1 MYALD
6 EALAE
11 GEARIVPHIKGF
23 RADPPGALR
32 KHDYFFVGHRRSL
45 LEHPK
50 VIRHRDSIWSRAL
63 AETDPIKGNVL
74 DAWRR
79 IATKE
84 RFHVEVLQ
92 AVGYTVDGDAEFLEY
107 WGWYSCLKGGL
118 TMLESLVLA
127 PHATGLAGGL
137 QENVWTVCDGGK
149 YYLNCAI
156 EDQRHAVR
164 RLSMDLCWDARLRS
178 QDVSLSAHLAGA
190 ISAKARAAGVRED
203 LVEVVGRLVDDSDGE
218 ARVRHLIEYV
228 LKLEGEAKT
237 NYIAHVR
244 DQLAAAEAPAPATR
258 KRRYEA
264 VGSSPDGMRVRM
276 KLLMPSAR

>member
-1 MYALD
+1 
-6 EALAE
+6 
-11 GEARIVPHIKGF
+11 
-23 RADPPGALR
+23 
-32 KHDYFFVGHRRSL
+32 
-45 LEHPK
+45 
-50 VIRHRDSIWSRAL
+50 
-63 AETDPIKGNVL
+63 
-74 DAWRR
+74 
-79 IATKE
+79 TKE
-84 RFHVEVLQ
+84 RFHVEVLE
-92 AVGYTVDGDAEFLEY
+92 AVGYTVDDDAEFLEY

-118 TMLESLVLA
+118 TMVESLVLA

-190 ISAKARAAGVRED
+190 INAKARAAGVRED

-244 DQLAAAEAPAPATR
+244 DQLAAAEAPAPASR

-276 KLLMPSAR
+276 KLLLP